1 MMSTRAKLGA
11 WVRCPCPRP
20 AAATR
25 LICLPH
31 AGGAAS
37 FFREWGAAVA
47 DDVEV
52 WAVQYPGRENRA
64 GEACIDEMDVLVD
77 AVLGGIDPLLDG
89 RPIALFGHSMGASVA
104 HELTRRLEVRQPGLV
119 QRLFVSSR
127 PGPRHQ
133 RVLATAVH
141 LRDDDGLIAELGSLG
156 GTTGAVLADP
166 ELRALLLPA
175 IRSDYRLIE
184 RYAPA
189 SSPRLET
196 PVVALT
202 GAGDDSLDVAE
213 VRAWSEA
220 TKGRFRLRV
229 FAGGHFYL
237 VPERAAVLAAIA
249 EELS

>member
-1 MMSTRAKLGA
+1 MTSTRVSAGA
-11 WVRCPCPRP
+11 WARCSSPSP
-20 AAATR
+20 ATATR

-37 FFREWGAAVA
+37 FFREWGGSVA
-47 DDVEV
+47 GDIEV

-64 GEACIDEMDVLVD
+64 GEGCIDEMDVLVEAILD
-77 AVLGGIDPLLDG
+77 GIDPLLDG

-104 HELTRRLEVRQPGLV
+104 HELVRRLEVRQPGLV

-127 PGPRHQ
+127 QGPRHQ
-133 RVLATAVH
+133 RALATTVH
-141 LRDDDGLIAELGSLG
+141 LGDDDALTAELESLG

-189 SSPRLET
+189 DGPPLQT

-220 TKGRFRLRV
+220 TRGGFRLRV

-237 VPERAAVLAAIA
+237 VAQRTAVLAAIA
-249 EELS
+249 EELC

>member
-1 MMSTRAKLGA
+1 MISTRPTVGA
-11 WVRCPCPRP
+11 WARCPCPRP

-37 FFREWGAAVA
+37 FFREWGAAI
-47 DDVEV
+47 DDHVEV

-77 AVLGGIDPLLDG
+77 AALDGIDPLLDG
-89 RPIALFGHSMGASVA
+89 PPIALFGHSMGASVA
-104 HELTRRLEVRQPGLV
+104 HELTRRLEGRRPGLV

-133 RVLATAVH
+133 RALATTVH
-141 LRDDDGLIAELGSLG
+141 LGGDDALVAEIAGLG

-166 ELRALLLPA
+166 ELRALVLPA
-175 IRSDYRLIE
+175 VRSDYRLIE

-189 SSPRLET
+189 GGPPLAT
-196 PVVALT
+196 AVVALT
-202 GAGDDSLDVAE
+202 GTGDESLDVTA
-213 VRAWSEA
+213 VGAWSEA
-220 TKGRFRLRV
+220 TTGRFRLRL

-237 VPERAAVLAAIA
+237 VAERAAVLAAIA

>member
-1 MMSTRAKLGA
+1 MMSTRAAPGA
-11 WVRCPCPRP
+11 WVRCPCSRP
-20 AAATR
+20 EAATR

-47 DDVEV
+47 GDVEV
-52 WAVQYPGRENRA
+52 WAVQYPGRENRV

-77 AVLGGIDPLLDG
+77 AVLDGIDPLLDG
-89 RPIALFGHSMGASVA
+89 RPVALFGHSMGASVA
-104 HELTRRLEVRQPGLV
+104 HELTHRLEVRQPGLV

-133 RVLATAVH
+133 RAMATTVH
-141 LRDDDGLIAELGSLG
+141 LGDDDALTTELESLG

-166 ELRALLLPA
+166 ELRALLLPT

-184 RYAPA
+184 RYTPTGG
-189 SSPRLET
+189 PPLET
-196 PVVALT
+196 SVVALT
-202 GAGDDSLDVAE
+202 GTDDDSLPVTD

-220 TKGRFRLRV
+220 TRGQFRLRV

-237 VPERAAVLAAIA
+237 VSERAAVLAAIA